1 MFMKIDNS
9 RQVKRHKA
17 EFPIAATPKKKGMQE
32 LKGLI
37 IDMKFKSNGTRYR
50 GKGDQCGLMNIKFYH
65 GM

>member
-37 IDMKFKSNGTRYR
+37 IDMKFKSNGTKNR
-50 GKGDQCGLMNIKFYH
+50 GREEINVD
-65 GM
+65 